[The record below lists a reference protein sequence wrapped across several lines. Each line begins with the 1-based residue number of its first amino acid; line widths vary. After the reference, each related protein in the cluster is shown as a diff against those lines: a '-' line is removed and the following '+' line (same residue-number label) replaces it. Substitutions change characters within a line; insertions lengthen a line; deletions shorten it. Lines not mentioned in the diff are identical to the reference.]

1 MLVGTVMLVWLP
13 TGPTQARR
21 VPCWT
26 PVTLVATDWVESSVL
41 MTCSQTSQLPMI
53 SGSGVPSRTSTLGE
67 GGGAAAWGAA
77 PTACAASPGCA
88 PSSGCAAPGGPRRK
102 PPGHTPALAL
112 RADTGPYAG

>member
-13 TGPTQARR
+13 TGPTQATR

-53 SGSGVPSRTSTLGE
+53 SESGVPSRTSTLGE

-77 PTACAASPGCA
+77 PTPCPASPACP
-88 PSSGCAAPGGPRRK
+88 PSSACPAPGAAAGGPSAKR
-102 PPGHTPALAL
+102 PGSALGLAL
-112 RADTGPYAG
+112 S